1 MPSALRDLLHD
12 LGHDLATLSCLVEGL
27 RGDPGLPEQALR
39 RVELID
45 QEMIRLRDHVRQVVE
60 RSSAPGVVSVRS
72 MAERIVVLIDEVAET
87 RVVLRPGDEVSL
99 RITESVLWRILKNVV
114 DNAVRAAGPAGRVEV
129 GAALSGNGQ
138 VIVEVADDGPGYP
151 NGPPGWAS
159 RGLSIVTGLVAA
171 CGGSFD
177 VRARLPRGTCVRI
190 VLQGDT

>member
-27 RGDPGLPEQALR
+27 RGDAGLPEQTLR

-45 QEMIRLRDHVRQVVE
+45 QEMIRLRDHVRQAVE

-72 MAERIVVLIDEVAET
+72 MAQRVVVLIDEVAET
-87 RVVLRPGDEVSL
+87 RVVLRPGDDVSL

-114 DNAVRAAGPAGRVEV
+114 DNAVRAAGPGGRVEV

-151 NGPPGWAS
+151 NGSPGWAS
-159 RGLSIVTGLVAA
+159 RGLKIVTGLVAA
-171 CGGSFD
+171 RGGSFD

-190 VLQGDT
+190 VLQGDV

>member
-27 RGDPGLPEQALR
+27 RDDPRLPAQTLR
-39 RVELID
+39 KVELID
-45 QEMIRLRDHVRQVVE
+45 QEMIRLRDHVGQVFE

-72 MAERIVVLIDEVAET
+72 MAQRIVVLIDEAADT
-87 RVVLRPGDEVSL
+87 RVVMRPGDDVSL

-114 DNAVRAAGPAGRVEV
+114 DNAVRAAGPGGRVEV
-129 GAALSGNGQ
+129 DAALSGNGQ
-138 VIVEVADDGPGYP
+138 VVLEVADDGPGFP
-151 NGPPGWAS
+151 TGSPERAS